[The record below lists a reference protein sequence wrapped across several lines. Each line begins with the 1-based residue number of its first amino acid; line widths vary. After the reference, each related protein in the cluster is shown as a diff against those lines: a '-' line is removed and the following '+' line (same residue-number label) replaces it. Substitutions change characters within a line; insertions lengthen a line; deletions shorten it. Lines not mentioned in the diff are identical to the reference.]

1 MKKTIWIIWLVAL
14 VFLMGT
20 VSAFAAGNEI
30 GEEQAK
36 TAALQ
41 EAGVS
46 AEDVDRITV
55 ETDRDD
61 GVRVY
66 EIEFRADGV
75 RYEYTV
81 DAQSGEIVH
90 WEIERKP
97 GTDGAPVDLEEARAA
112 ALESAGRSEDEVVFS
127 KAKQKKDDGRQV
139 FEIEF
144 FVVDEAEYEYQIDLE
159 SGTILEE
166 SYERWDE
173 ESARAYNKLSQNNE
187 KTERNVEAE
196 GLIDLE
202 EAKAIALEQAGLKAD
217 EVTFKKAKL
226 ERDDGRLEYEIEFFV
241 AGEKEYEYEIDAN
254 TGEVLHVEIE
264 NRG

>member
-1 MKKTIWIIWLVAL
+1 MKKTIWIAWLLAL

-36 TAALQ
+36 TAALEQ
-41 EAGVS
+41 AGVA

-75 RYEYTV
+75 RYDYTV
-81 DAQSGEIVH
+81 DAQSGEILH
-90 WEIERKP
+90 WDIERKP
-97 GTDGAPVDLEEARAA
+97 VTDGAPVDLEEARAA
-112 ALESAGRSEDEVVFS
+112 ALKSAGRSEDEVVFS
-127 KAKQKKDDGRQV
+127 KAKQTKDDGRQV

-144 FVVDEAEYEYQIDLE
+144 FVADEAEYEYQIDLE

-173 ESARAYNKLSQNNE
+173 EAARAYDRLSRNSE
-187 KTERNVEAE
+187 KSEPNVQAE

-202 EAKAIALEQAGLKAD
+202 EAKAIALEQAGFTAD
-217 EVTFKKAKL
+217 QVTFKKAKQ
-226 ERDDGRLEYEIEFFV
+226 ERDDGRLQYEIEFFV
-241 AGEKEYEYEIDAN
+241 SGGTEYEYEIDAS
-254 TGEVLHVEIE
+254 TGKVLHVEID